1 MCDSIFKE
9 GNGIVGEMEY
19 KLDILCKAVS
29 AIIVFLLLNLLLV
42 SIILSLVI
50 FGAIA

>member
-1 MCDSIFKE
+1 MSKYVFKA

-19 KLDILCKAVS
+19 KLDIICKAVS
-29 AIIVFLLLNLLLV
+29 AIIVLLLLNLLLL

>member
-9 GNGIVGEMEY
+9 GTDVVGEMDW
-19 KLDILCKAVS
+19 KLDIICKAVS
-29 AIIVFLLLNLLLV
+29 AIIVFLLLNLLLL

-50 FGAIA
+50 FGVKP